1 MKPLIIYFSGRF
13 LTKHPVNKNL
23 ISLKPKI
30 IGSYMGLFTVQQTAD
45 SLVSHFSP
53 FISESACTDKTSTKH
68 RGEWRE
74 TRIFF
79 GTLVVHC
86 LTKKVRDSS
95 PS

>member
-1 MKPLIIYFSGRF
+1 MTPLIIYFSGRF

-74 TRIFF
+74 TRTFF
-79 GTLVVHC
+79 GTLVVHY